1 MNFIEIKEEA
11 KKLTSKHI
19 LKFWKSSLLV
29 FASSIALA
37 IILGIISGGV
47 LAFITELLA
56 LPLYIGF
63 ISYIL
68 GLTRKE
74 EVSLTDIFQDYKKIG
89 LIVVTLIISYVFIIF
104 GYILLIIPG
113 IMIAFSLVM
122 VGYLLA
128 DSKETSISK
137 AKNIIRES
145 IEMMNG
151 YKLDYFIFELSFIG
165 WYFLGAITFGIAY
178 IYVILYLCQYLI
190 LSKIKREKKIL
201 KQCGFSFF
209 SNCAKIRTEVLYE
222 NMCFR
227 KWSFWSCYCFLII
240 KK

>member
-68 GLTRKE
+68 GLTREE

-128 DSKETSISK
+128 DSKETSISE

-165 WYFLGAITFGIAY
+165 WHFLGAITFGIAY
-178 IYVILYLCQYLI
+178 IYVIPYFTFANTLYYQRL
-190 LSKIKREKKIL
+190 KEKRK
-201 KQCGFSFF
+201 S
-209 SNCAKIRTEVLYE
+209 
-222 NMCFR
+222 
-227 KWSFWSCYCFLII
+227 
-240 KK
+240 

>member
-68 GLTRKE
+68 SLTRKE

-122 VGYLLA
+122 VVYLLA
-128 DSKETSISK
+128 DSKETSISE

-178 IYVILYLCQYLI
+178 IYVIPYFTFANTLYYQRL
-190 LSKIKREKKIL
+190 KEKRK
-201 KQCGFSFF
+201 S
-209 SNCAKIRTEVLYE
+209 
-222 NMCFR
+222 
-227 KWSFWSCYCFLII
+227 
-240 KK
+240 

>member
-128 DSKETSISK
+128 DSKETSISE

-151 YKLDYFIFELSFIG
+151 YKLDYFIFELSFIV

-178 IYVILYLCQYLI
+178 IYVIPYFTFANTLYYQRL
-190 LSKIKREKKIL
+190 KEKRK
-201 KQCGFSFF
+201 S
-209 SNCAKIRTEVLYE
+209 
-222 NMCFR
+222 
-227 KWSFWSCYCFLII
+227 
-240 KK
+240 

>member
-11 KKLTSKHI
+11 KRLTSKHI

-29 FASSIALA
+29 FGSSIALA
-37 IILGIISGGV
+37 IILGIISGGI

-89 LIVVTLIISYVFIIF
+89 LIIVTLIISYVLIMI

-128 DSKETSISK
+128 DSKETNPGE
-137 AKNIIRES
+137 ARNIIRQS
-145 IEMMNG
+145 REMMNG
-151 YKLDYFIFELSFIG
+151 YKMDYFIFELSFIG
-165 WYFLGAITFGIAY
+165 WYLLGVITFGIAY
-178 IYVILYLCQYLI
+178 IYVIPYFTFANTLYYQ
-190 LSKIKREKKIL
+190 RL
-201 KQCGFSFF
+201 KE
-209 SNCAKIRTEVLYE
+209 R
-222 NMCFR
+222 R
-227 KWSFWSCYCFLII
+227 KA
-240 KK
+240 

>member
-19 LKFWKSSLLV
+19 LRFWKSSLLV

-68 GLTRKE
+68 SLTREE
-74 EVSLTDIFQDYKKIG
+74 EVSLTDIFQYYKKIG

-128 DSKETSISK
+128 DSKKTSISE
-137 AKNIIRES
+137 ARNIIRES

-178 IYVILYLCQYLI
+178 IYVIPYFTFANTLYYQRL
-190 LSKIKREKKIL
+190 KEKRK
-201 KQCGFSFF
+201 S
-209 SNCAKIRTEVLYE
+209 
-222 NMCFR
+222 
-227 KWSFWSCYCFLII
+227 
-240 KK
+240 

>member
-19 LKFWKSSLLV
+19 LKFWKSSLLI

-68 GLTRKE
+68 SLTREE

-128 DSKETSISK
+128 DSKETSISE
-137 AKNIIRES
+137 ARNIIRES

-178 IYVILYLCQYLI
+178 IYVVPYFTFANTLYYQRL
-190 LSKIKREKKIL
+190 KEKRK
-201 KQCGFSFF
+201 
-209 SNCAKIRTEVLYE
+209 Y
-222 NMCFR
+222 
-227 KWSFWSCYCFLII
+227 
-240 KK
+240 

>member
-68 GLTRKE
+68 GLTREE

-128 DSKETSISK
+128 DSKETSISE

-165 WYFLGAITFGIAY
+165 WYFLGAIAFGIAY
-178 IYVILYLCQYLI
+178 IYVIPYFTFANTLYYQRL
-190 LSKIKREKKIL
+190 KEKRK
-201 KQCGFSFF
+201 S
-209 SNCAKIRTEVLYE
+209 
-222 NMCFR
+222 
-227 KWSFWSCYCFLII
+227 
-240 KK
+240 

>member
-128 DSKETSISK
+128 DSKETSISE

-178 IYVILYLCQYLI
+178 IYVIPYFTFANTLYYQRL
-190 LSKIKREKKIL
+190 KEKRK
-201 KQCGFSFF
+201 S
-209 SNCAKIRTEVLYE
+209 
-222 NMCFR
+222 
-227 KWSFWSCYCFLII
+227 
-240 KK
+240 

>member
-128 DSKETSISK
+128 DSKETSISE

-165 WYFLGAITFGIAY
+165 WYLLGAITFGIAY
-178 IYVILYLCQYLI
+178 IYVIPYFTFANTLYYQRL
-190 LSKIKREKKIL
+190 KEKRK
-201 KQCGFSFF
+201 S
-209 SNCAKIRTEVLYE
+209 
-222 NMCFR
+222 
-227 KWSFWSCYCFLII
+227 
-240 KK
+240 

>member
-19 LKFWKSSLLV
+19 LKFWKSNLLV

-128 DSKETSISK
+128 DSKETSISE

-178 IYVILYLCQYLI
+178 IYVIPYFTFANTLYYQRL
-190 LSKIKREKKIL
+190 KEKRK
-201 KQCGFSFF
+201 S
-209 SNCAKIRTEVLYE
+209 
-222 NMCFR
+222 
-227 KWSFWSCYCFLII
+227 
-240 KK
+240 

>member
-29 FASSIALA
+29 FASSITLA

-128 DSKETSISK
+128 DSKETSISE

-178 IYVILYLCQYLI
+178 IYVIPYFTFANTLYYQRL
-190 LSKIKREKKIL
+190 KEKRK
-201 KQCGFSFF
+201 S
-209 SNCAKIRTEVLYE
+209 
-222 NMCFR
+222 
-227 KWSFWSCYCFLII
+227 
-240 KK
+240 

>member
-37 IILGIISGGV
+37 IILGIMSGGV

-68 GLTRKE
+68 GLTREE

-128 DSKETSISK
+128 DSKETSISE

-145 IEMMNG
+145 REMMNG
-151 YKLDYFIFELSFIG
+151 YKLDYFVFELSFIG
-165 WYFLGAITFGIAY
+165 WHFLGAITFGIAY
-178 IYVILYLCQYLI
+178 IYVIPYFTFANTLYYQRL
-190 LSKIKREKKIL
+190 KEKRK
-201 KQCGFSFF
+201 S
-209 SNCAKIRTEVLYE
+209 
-222 NMCFR
+222 
-227 KWSFWSCYCFLII
+227 
-240 KK
+240 

>member
-37 IILGIISGGV
+37 ITLGIISGGV

-68 GLTRKE
+68 SLTREE

-122 VGYLLA
+122 VVYLLA
-128 DSKETSISK
+128 DSKETSISE

-151 YKLDYFIFELSFIG
+151 YKLDYFVFELSFIG
-165 WYFLGAITFGIAY
+165 WHFLGAITFGIAY
-178 IYVILYLCQYLI
+178 IYVIPYFTFANTLYYQRL
-190 LSKIKREKKIL
+190 KEKRK
-201 KQCGFSFF
+201 S
-209 SNCAKIRTEVLYE
+209 
-222 NMCFR
+222 
-227 KWSFWSCYCFLII
+227 
-240 KK
+240 

>member
-68 GLTRKE
+68 SLTREE

-89 LIVVTLIISYVFIIF
+89 LIVVTLIISYVFIVF

-128 DSKETSISK
+128 DSKETSISE
-137 AKNIIRES
+137 ARNIIRES

-151 YKLDYFIFELSFIG
+151 YKMDYFIFELSFIG
-165 WYFLGAITFGIAY
+165 WHFLGAITFGIAY
-178 IYVILYLCQYLI
+178 IYVIPYFTFANTLYYQRL
-190 LSKIKREKKIL
+190 KEKRK
-201 KQCGFSFF
+201 S
-209 SNCAKIRTEVLYE
+209 
-222 NMCFR
+222 
-227 KWSFWSCYCFLII
+227 
-240 KK
+240 

>member
-68 GLTRKE
+68 SLTREE

-89 LIVVTLIISYVFIIF
+89 LIIVTLIISYVFIIF

-128 DSKETSISK
+128 DSKETSISE
-137 AKNIIRES
+137 ARNIIRES

-178 IYVILYLCQYLI
+178 IYVIPYFTFANTLYYQRL
-190 LSKIKREKKIL
+190 KEKRK
-201 KQCGFSFF
+201 S
-209 SNCAKIRTEVLYE
+209 
-222 NMCFR
+222 
-227 KWSFWSCYCFLII
+227 
-240 KK
+240 

>member
-29 FASSIALA
+29 FASSITLA

-122 VGYLLA
+122 VVYLLA
-128 DSKETSISK
+128 DSKETSISE
-137 AKNIIRES
+137 ARNIIRES
-145 IEMMNG
+145 REMMNG
-151 YKLDYFIFELSFIG
+151 YKLDYFVFELSFIG
-165 WYFLGAITFGIAY
+165 WHFLGAITFGIAY
-178 IYVILYLCQYLI
+178 IYVIPYFTFANTLYYQRL
-190 LSKIKREKKIL
+190 KEKRK
-201 KQCGFSFF
+201 S
-209 SNCAKIRTEVLYE
+209 
-222 NMCFR
+222 
-227 KWSFWSCYCFLII
+227 
-240 KK
+240 

>member
-19 LKFWKSSLLV
+19 LKFWKSSLLI

-68 GLTRKE
+68 SLTREE
-74 EVSLTDIFQDYKKIG
+74 EVSLTDIFQNYKKIG

-128 DSKETSISK
+128 DSKETSISE
-137 AKNIIRES
+137 ARNIIRKS

-178 IYVILYLCQYLI
+178 IYVIPYFTFANTLYYQRL
-190 LSKIKREKKIL
+190 KEKRK
-201 KQCGFSFF
+201 S
-209 SNCAKIRTEVLYE
+209 
-222 NMCFR
+222 
-227 KWSFWSCYCFLII
+227 
-240 KK
+240 

>member
-19 LKFWKSSLLV
+19 LKFWKSSLLI

-128 DSKETSISK
+128 DSKETSISE

-165 WYFLGAITFGIAY
+165 WHFLGAITFGIAY
-178 IYVILYLCQYLI
+178 IYVIPYFTFANTLYYQRL
-190 LSKIKREKKIL
+190 KEKRK
-201 KQCGFSFF
+201 S
-209 SNCAKIRTEVLYE
+209 
-222 NMCFR
+222 
-227 KWSFWSCYCFLII
+227 
-240 KK
+240 

>member
-11 KKLTSKHI
+11 KRLTSKNI

-74 EVSLTDIFQDYKKIG
+74 EVSLADIFQDYKKIG
-89 LIVVTLIISYVFIIF
+89 LIVVTLIISYVLIVI

-122 VGYLLA
+122 VSYLLA
-128 DSKETSISK
+128 DSKETNTSE
-137 AKNIIRES
+137 ARNIIRQS
-145 IEMMNG
+145 REMMNG
-151 YKLDYFIFELSFIG
+151 YKMDYFIFELSFIG
-165 WYFLGAITFGIAY
+165 WYFLGIITFGIAY
-178 IYVILYLCQYLI
+178 IYVIPYFTFANTLYYQRL
-190 LSKIKREKKIL
+190 KEKRE
-201 KQCGFSFF
+201 
-209 SNCAKIRTEVLYE
+209 A
-222 NMCFR
+222 
-227 KWSFWSCYCFLII
+227 
-240 KK
+240 

>member
-37 IILGIISGGV
+37 IILGTISGGV
-47 LAFITELLA
+47 LAFITELVA

-68 GLTRKE
+68 GLTRKK

-122 VGYLLA
+122 VVYLLA
-128 DSKETSISK
+128 DSKETSISE
-137 AKNIIRES
+137 ARNIIRES
-145 IEMMNG
+145 REMMNG
-151 YKLDYFIFELSFIG
+151 YKLDYFL
-165 WYFLGAITFGIAY
+165 
-178 IYVILYLCQYLI
+178 
-190 LSKIKREKKIL
+190 
-201 KQCGFSFF
+201 FF
-209 SNCAKIRTEVLYE
+209 
-222 NMCFR
+222 
-227 KWSFWSCYCFLII
+227 
-240 KK
+240 

>member
-128 DSKETSISK
+128 DSKETSISE

-145 IEMMNG
+145 REMMNG

-165 WYFLGAITFGIAY
+165 WHFLGAITFGIAY
-178 IYVILYLCQYLI
+178 IYVIPYFTFANTLYYQRL
-190 LSKIKREKKIL
+190 KEKL
-201 KQCGFSFF
+201 K
-209 SNCAKIRTEVLYE
+209 
-222 NMCFR
+222 
-227 KWSFWSCYCFLII
+227 
-240 KK
+240 

>member
-47 LAFITELLA
+47 LAFITELVA

-128 DSKETSISK
+128 DSKVTSISD

-151 YKLDYFIFELSFIG
+151 YNLDYFIFELSFIG
-165 WYFLGAITFGIAY
+165 WHFLGAITFGIAY
-178 IYVILYLCQYLI
+178 IYVIPYFTFANTLYYQRL
-190 LSKIKREKKIL
+190 KEKRK
-201 KQCGFSFF
+201 S
-209 SNCAKIRTEVLYE
+209 
-222 NMCFR
+222 
-227 KWSFWSCYCFLII
+227 
-240 KK
+240 

>member
-68 GLTRKE
+68 GLTREE

-128 DSKETSISK
+128 DSKETSISE

-178 IYVILYLCQYLI
+178 IYVIPYFTFANTLYYQRL
-190 LSKIKREKKIL
+190 KEKRK
-201 KQCGFSFF
+201 F
-209 SNCAKIRTEVLYE
+209 
-222 NMCFR
+222 
-227 KWSFWSCYCFLII
+227 
-240 KK
+240 

>member
-68 GLTRKE
+68 SLTREE

-128 DSKETSISK
+128 DSKETSISE
-137 AKNIIRES
+137 ARNIIRES

-178 IYVILYLCQYLI
+178 IYVIPYFTFANTLYYQRL
-190 LSKIKREKKIL
+190 KEKRK
-201 KQCGFSFF
+201 
-209 SNCAKIRTEVLYE
+209 A
-222 NMCFR
+222 
-227 KWSFWSCYCFLII
+227 
-240 KK
+240 

>member
-37 IILGIISGGV
+37 IILGIISCWV

-128 DSKETSISK
+128 DSKETSICE

-165 WYFLGAITFGIAY
+165 WHFLGAITFGIAY
-178 IYVILYLCQYLI
+178 IYVIPYFTFANTLYYQRL
-190 LSKIKREKKIL
+190 KEKRK
-201 KQCGFSFF
+201 S
-209 SNCAKIRTEVLYE
+209 
-222 NMCFR
+222 
-227 KWSFWSCYCFLII
+227 
-240 KK
+240 

>member
-68 GLTRKE
+68 SLTREE

-128 DSKETSISK
+128 DSKETSISEVR
-137 AKNIIRES
+137 NIIRES

-178 IYVILYLCQYLI
+178 IYVIPYFTFANTLYYQRL
-190 LSKIKREKKIL
+190 KEKRK
-201 KQCGFSFF
+201 S
-209 SNCAKIRTEVLYE
+209 
-222 NMCFR
+222 
-227 KWSFWSCYCFLII
+227 
-240 KK
+240 

>member
-37 IILGIISGGV
+37 IILGIISGVV

-68 GLTRKE
+68 GLTREE

-128 DSKETSISK
+128 DSKETSISE

-178 IYVILYLCQYLI
+178 IYVIPYFTFANTLYYQRL
-190 LSKIKREKKIL
+190 KEKRK
-201 KQCGFSFF
+201 S
-209 SNCAKIRTEVLYE
+209 
-222 NMCFR
+222 
-227 KWSFWSCYCFLII
+227 
-240 KK
+240 

>member
-37 IILGIISGGV
+37 ITLGIISGGV

-68 GLTRKE
+68 SLTRKE

-122 VGYLLA
+122 VVYLLA
-128 DSKETSISK
+128 DSKEISISE

-165 WYFLGAITFGIAY
+165 WHFLGAITFGIAY
-178 IYVILYLCQYLI
+178 IYVIPYFTFANTLYYQRL
-190 LSKIKREKKIL
+190 KEKRK
-201 KQCGFSFF
+201 S
-209 SNCAKIRTEVLYE
+209 
-222 NMCFR
+222 
-227 KWSFWSCYCFLII
+227 
-240 KK
+240 

>member
-104 GYILLIIPG
+104 GYILLIVPG

-128 DSKETSISK
+128 DSKETSISE

-178 IYVILYLCQYLI
+178 IYVIPYFTFANTLYYQRL
-190 LSKIKREKKIL
+190 KEKRK
-201 KQCGFSFF
+201 S
-209 SNCAKIRTEVLYE
+209 
-222 NMCFR
+222 
-227 KWSFWSCYCFLII
+227 
-240 KK
+240 

>member
-68 GLTRKE
+68 GLTREE

-165 WYFLGAITFGIAY
+165 WYLLGAITFGIAY
-178 IYVILYLCQYLI
+178 IYVIPYFTFANTLYYQRL
-190 LSKIKREKKIL
+190 KEKRK
-201 KQCGFSFF
+201 S
-209 SNCAKIRTEVLYE
+209 
-222 NMCFR
+222 
-227 KWSFWSCYCFLII
+227 
-240 KK
+240 

>member
-128 DSKETSISK
+128 DSKETSISE

-145 IEMMNG
+145 IEIMNG

-178 IYVILYLCQYLI
+178 IYVIPYFTFANTLYYQRL
-190 LSKIKREKKIL
+190 KEKRK
-201 KQCGFSFF
+201 S
-209 SNCAKIRTEVLYE
+209 
-222 NMCFR
+222 
-227 KWSFWSCYCFLII
+227 
-240 KK
+240 

>member
-11 KKLTSKHI
+11 KRLTSKHI

-29 FASSIALA
+29 FGSSIALS

-89 LIVVTLIISYVFIIF
+89 LIIVTLIISYVLIMI

-128 DSKETSISK
+128 DSKETNPGE
-137 AKNIIRES
+137 ARNIIRQS
-145 IEMMNG
+145 REMMNG
-151 YKLDYFIFELSFIG
+151 YKMDYFIFELSFIG
-165 WYFLGAITFGIAY
+165 WYLLGVITFGIAY
-178 IYVILYLCQYLI
+178 IYVIPYFTFANTLYYQ
-190 LSKIKREKKIL
+190 RL
-201 KQCGFSFF
+201 KE
-209 SNCAKIRTEVLYE
+209 R
-222 NMCFR
+222 R
-227 KWSFWSCYCFLII
+227 KA
-240 KK
+240 

>member
-68 GLTRKE
+68 GLTREE

-122 VGYLLA
+122 VVYLLA
-128 DSKETSISK
+128 DSKETSISE
-137 AKNIIRES
+137 ARNIIRES
-145 IEMMNG
+145 REMMNG
-151 YKLDYFIFELSFIG
+151 YKLDYFVFELSFIG
-165 WYFLGAITFGIAY
+165 WHFLGAITFGIAY
-178 IYVILYLCQYLI
+178 IYVIPYFTFANTLYYQRL
-190 LSKIKREKKIL
+190 KVKRK
-201 KQCGFSFF
+201 S
-209 SNCAKIRTEVLYE
+209 
-222 NMCFR
+222 
-227 KWSFWSCYCFLII
+227 
-240 KK
+240 

>member
-29 FASSIALA
+29 FASSITLA

-122 VGYLLA
+122 VVYLLA
-128 DSKETSISK
+128 DSKETSISE

-165 WYFLGAITFGIAY
+165 WHFLGAITFGIAY
-178 IYVILYLCQYLI
+178 IYVIPYFTFANTLYYQRL
-190 LSKIKREKKIL
+190 KEKRK
-201 KQCGFSFF
+201 S
-209 SNCAKIRTEVLYE
+209 
-222 NMCFR
+222 
-227 KWSFWSCYCFLII
+227 
-240 KK
+240 

>member
-11 KKLTSKHI
+11 KRLTSKHI

-29 FASSIALA
+29 FGSSIALS

-89 LIVVTLIISYVFIIF
+89 LIVVTLIISCVLIMI

-128 DSKETSISK
+128 DSKETNPGE
-137 AKNIIRES
+137 ARNIIRQS
-145 IEMMNG
+145 REMMNG
-151 YKLDYFIFELSFIG
+151 YKMDYFIFELSFIG
-165 WYFLGAITFGIAY
+165 WYLLGVITFGIAY
-178 IYVILYLCQYLI
+178 IYVIPYFTFANTLYYQ
-190 LSKIKREKKIL
+190 RL
-201 KQCGFSFF
+201 KE
-209 SNCAKIRTEVLYE
+209 R
-222 NMCFR
+222 R
-227 KWSFWSCYCFLII
+227 KA
-240 KK
+240 

>member
-122 VGYLLA
+122 VVYLLA
-128 DSKETSISK
+128 DSKETSISE

-151 YKLDYFIFELSFIG
+151 YKLDYFVFELSFIG
-165 WYFLGAITFGIAY
+165 WHFLGAITFGIAY
-178 IYVILYLCQYLI
+178 IYVIPYFTFANTLYYQRL
-190 LSKIKREKKIL
+190 KEKRK
-201 KQCGFSFF
+201 S
-209 SNCAKIRTEVLYE
+209 
-222 NMCFR
+222 
-227 KWSFWSCYCFLII
+227 
-240 KK
+240 

>member
-68 GLTRKE
+68 GLAREE

-113 IMIAFSLVM
+113 IIIAFSLVM
-122 VGYLLA
+122 VVYLLA
-128 DSKETSISK
+128 DSKETSISE

-178 IYVILYLCQYLI
+178 IYVIPYFTFANTLYYQRL
-190 LSKIKREKKIL
+190 KEKRK
-201 KQCGFSFF
+201 S
-209 SNCAKIRTEVLYE
+209 
-222 NMCFR
+222 
-227 KWSFWSCYCFLII
+227 
-240 KK
+240 